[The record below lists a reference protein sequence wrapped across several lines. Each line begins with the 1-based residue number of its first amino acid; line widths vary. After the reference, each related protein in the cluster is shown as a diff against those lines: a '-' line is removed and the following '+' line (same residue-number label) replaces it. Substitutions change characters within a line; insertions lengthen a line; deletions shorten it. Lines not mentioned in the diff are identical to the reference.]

1 MINIILNG
9 ATGKMGRLAATHI
22 RQTQDLALVAELSSH
37 DDLAAAI
44 KKYQPDIVLDWTTAA
59 AAYQNTK
66 TIIEHGATP
75 VIGTSGLT
83 AANISE
89 LQQLAKQHQV
99 GGIIVP
105 NFSISAV
112 LMMQFATTAATY
124 FDDISIVETHHPDK
138 KDKPSGTAR
147 RTAEQMA
154 VVKNWRYEDIAIE
167 SHRETGTVAKQA
179 VWFHTP
185 FESLCIEQN
194 SFNRECFM
202 PGMLL
207 ACRRA
212 TALTELVVGL
222 DKIL

>member
-9 ATGKMGRLAATHI
+9 ATGKMGRLAAEHI
-22 RQTQDLALVAELSSH
+22 RQTNDLQLVAELSSH
-37 DDLAAAI
+37 DDLVAAI
-44 KKYQPDIVLDWTTAA
+44 EKFQPDIVLDWTTAS
-59 AAYQNTK
+59 AAYHNTK
-66 TIIEHGATP
+66 TIIEHGVTP

-83 AANISE
+83 AASISE
-89 LQQLAKQHQV
+89 LQQLAKKQGV

-112 LMMQFATTAATY
+112 LMMQFSATAAAY
-124 FDDISIVETHHPDK
+124 FDDINIIETHHPDK

-147 RTAEQMA
+147 RTAEQIAA
-154 VVKNWRYEDIAIE
+154 VKHWQYDDIEIE
-167 SHRETGTVAKQA
+167 SHREAEAVAKQA
-179 VWFHTP
+179 VWFRTP
-185 FESLCIEQN
+185 YESLCIEQN

-212 TALTELVVGL
+212 PTLTELIVGL